1 MENAIFGRDS
11 HDAPFSKCK
20 VEVHNILLPKPSI
33 FHQSYSI
40 DANTIQGLLIY
51 ICLRVLKW
59 LVAYLF
65 EVCGVLI
72 KFLLKK
78 WTFGQKKCHFVQICP
93 KWCSNQEWPFIYSDT
108 VFQELYCDAKKN
120 FPKELL
126 RSI

>member
-1 MENAIFGRDS
+1 MIYELTQRFKIEVENVILGRDS

-20 VEVHNILLPKPSI
+20 VEVHTILLPKPSI

-51 ICLRVLKW
+51 FCLRVLKW

-78 WTFGQKKCHFVQICP
+78 WTLGAKKWHF
-93 KWCSNQEWPFIYSDT
+93 NT
-108 VFQELYCDAKKN
+108 VFIC
-120 FPKELL
+120 LL
-126 RSI
+126 KDTRTNILKLHVIFQLL